1 MFIKAKKILN
11 NREYRNKIRFHF
23 CCINYNS
30 IISMCKLLL
39 SDPDTMNLIVY
50 VTIKYVKLLVSISN

>member
-30 IISMCKLLL
+30 IMSVGKLLL
-39 SDPDTMNLIVY
+39 SEPDLANLIVY
-50 VTIKYVKLLVSISN
+50 VTINYVKLLVSISN